1 VTADFTRGRVVPG
14 GVAAL
19 ILTLTCAIAG
29 CGGGGGKART
39 APVSSGKPDAGKPPV
54 TLGTRNFTEQLVLGE
69 LYAQAL
75 RAEGFQVTVKNH
87 PGGPEV
93 IDKALTSGRIDGY
106 PEYDGLMLTAIAH
119 DTRRR
124 ASARSTYGAAKA
136 FQERRGF
143 TILDRTP
150 FSDVNALATTSAYAR
165 GKRLVQVGDLARLGR
180 FKLGAPPEFGTRV
193 AGLVGMRQRYG
204 ISNVVF
210 KPLSI
215 GRQYRALDAGAV
227 QVAGVFATDGRL
239 RSGRYAVLED
249 PKNAFGFQHVVPV
262 FGKQVLAAEGP
273 VFARTIDAVSAKLTT
288 GAMRQ
293 LNAAVE
299 LDRNAPAD
307 VARRFLRARGLA

>member
-1 VTADFTRGRVVPG
+1 MPGVVL
-14 GVAAL
+14 V
-19 ILTLTCAIAG
+19 LTLAFAVG
-29 CGGGGGKART
+29 ACGGGSKTKT
-39 APVSSGKPDAGKPPV
+39 APASSGKPGAGRPPV

-87 PGGPEV
+87 PGGPEIV
-93 IDKALTSGRIDGY
+93 DGALTSGRIDGY

-124 ASARSTYGAAKA
+124 ASARAAYDAAKA
-136 FQERRGF
+136 FQEKRGF

-150 FSDVNALATTSAYAR
+150 FADVDALATLSAFAR
-165 GKRLVQVGDLARLGR
+165 GKRLTQVGDLVRLGH
-180 FKLGAPPEFGTRV
+180 FKLGAPPEFGTR
-193 AGLVGMRQRYG
+193 ATGLVGMRQRYG
-204 ISNVVF
+204 ISNVDF

-215 GRQYRALDAGAV
+215 GRQYGALDAGAI
-227 QVAGVFATDGRL
+227 QVAGVFTTDGRL
-239 RSGRYAVLED
+239 ESSRYAVLED
-249 PKNAFGFQHVVPV
+249 PKHVFGFQNVVPV

-273 VFARTIDAVSAKLTT
+273 AFARTIDAVSARLTT
-288 GAMRQ
+288 RAMRQ

-307 VARRFLRARGLA
+307 VARRFLRASGLA